1 MSYPAQLRTEQEQF
15 ACPHRGQV
23 RVESRV
29 AVPSDFFQELP
40 VRIVQRTCS
49 NEFDC
54 ILLDRAACP
63 MHIEQI
69 RYGIRH

>member
-1 MSYPAQLRTEQEQF
+1 VSYPAQLRSEQEQF
-15 ACPHRGQV
+15 ACPHRGLV

-29 AVPSDFFQELP
+29 AEPSDFFREQP

-54 ILLDRAACP
+54 ILIDRAACP

-69 RYGIRH
+69 RQGIQH